1 MKKYVVFLLFLVH
14 DGFAQTKLT
23 LEECYQLAQQ
33 NFPMTRQREL
43 VKSSSLLNISNL
55 DKNYLPQIEL
65 NAQATYQSE
74 VTGFPVKLPNIE
86 VVPLSKDQYKA
97 TLDARQ
103 LIWDGGVISKQR
115 EVLKAASNVE
125 LQRVEVEV
133 AKLKE
138 RVNQLYF
145 NVLQVEENTKLINLL
160 KSDLSARI
168 KKIQAGIDNG
178 TALKMNL
185 QTLEAENLKADQRI
199 IELKSLKLSSL
210 RMLKILLN
218 KDLDENTVFERPIL
232 KGADSGIGLKLNRPE
247 LTLFDLQKQ
256 QIDKQIKITELKNMP
271 RIGAFATLGY
281 GKPGLNFLKNEFA
294 PYALGGVSFKW
305 NLSDFYAKTLRND
318 LEVIKINAQIIDIQR
333 DVFVQNTNII
343 LEQQSEEVQKL
354 NALIETDKKI
364 LDLRTKIKT
373 TASVQLDNGI
383 STANDYLIELNAET
397 QAREQLAL
405 HELQLIQAY
414 INLKTTNGY

>member
-1 MKKYVVFLLFLVH
+1 MKKYVFFLLLIAQ
-14 DGFAQTKLT
+14 DNFAQTKLT

-33 NFPMTRQREL
+33 NFPMIRQREL
-43 VKSSSLLNISNL
+43 VKASSMANINTL
-55 DKNYLPQIEL
+55 EKNFLPQVEL

-86 VVPLSKDQYKA
+86 VEQLSKDQYKA

-103 LIWDGGVISKQR
+103 LIWDGGVIAKQR
-115 EVLKAASNVE
+115 EVLKAASSVE

-178 TALKMNL
+178 TALRMNL
-185 QTLEAENLKADQRI
+185 QTLEAENLKADQRL
-199 IELKSLKLSSL
+199 IELKTLKQSSL
-210 RMLKILLN
+210 RMLKVLLN
-218 KDLDENTVFERPIL
+218 KDLDESTVFERPML
-232 KGADSGIGLKLNRPE
+232 KTESNIGLKLNRPE

-256 QIDKQIKITELKNMP
+256 QIDKQLKITELKNYP
-271 RIGAFATLGY
+271 RIAAFATLGY

-294 PYALGGVSFKW
+294 PYALGGVTFKW
-305 NLSDFYAKTLRND
+305 NLSDFYTKTLKND
-318 LEVIKINAQIIDIQR
+318 LDVIKINAQLIDIQR
-333 DVFVQNTNII
+333 DVFVQNTNMI

-364 LDLRTKIKT
+364 LDLRSKIKT

-414 INLKTTNGY
+414 INLKTTKGD

>member
-1 MKKYVVFLLFLVH
+1 MKKYVFFFLLIAQQN
-14 DGFAQTKLT
+14 FAQTKLT

-33 NFPMTRQREL
+33 NFPMIRQREL
-43 VKSSSLLNISNL
+43 VKASSMANINTL
-55 DKNYLPQIEL
+55 EKNFLPQVEL

-86 VVPLSKDQYKA
+86 VEQLSKDQYKA

-103 LIWDGGVISKQR
+103 LIWDGGVIAKQR
-115 EVLKAASNVE
+115 EVLKAASSVE

-145 NVLQVEENTKLINLL
+145 NVLQVGENTKLINLL

-178 TALKMNL
+178 TALRMNL
-185 QTLEAENLKADQRI
+185 QTLEAENLKADQRL
-199 IELKSLKLSSL
+199 IELKTLKQSSL
-210 RMLKILLN
+210 RMLKVLLN
-218 KDLDENTVFERPIL
+218 KDLDESTVFERPML
-232 KGADSGIGLKLNRPE
+232 KTESNIGLKLNRPE

-256 QIDKQIKITELKNMP
+256 QIDKQLKITELKNYP
-271 RIGAFATLGY
+271 RIAAFATLGY
-281 GKPGLNFLKNEFA
+281 GRPGLNFLKNEFA
-294 PYALGGVSFKW
+294 PYALGGVTFKW
-305 NLSDFYAKTLRND
+305 NLSDFYTKTLKND
-318 LEVIKINAQIIDIQR
+318 LEVIKINAQLIDIQR
-333 DVFVQNTNII
+333 DVFVQNTNMI

-364 LDLRTKIKT
+364 LDLRSKIKT

-414 INLKTTNGY
+414 INLKTTKGD

>member
-1 MKKYVVFLLFLVH
+1 MKKYIVFFLFLAH
-14 DGFAQTKLT
+14 ESFAQTKLT

-33 NFPMTRQREL
+33 NFPMIRQREL
-43 VKSSSLLNISNL
+43 VKASSMANINTL
-55 DKNYLPQIEL
+55 EKNFLPQVEL

-86 VVPLSKDQYKA
+86 VEQLSKDQYKA

-103 LIWDGGVISKQR
+103 LIWDGGVIAKQR
-115 EVLKAASNVE
+115 EVLKAASSVE

-160 KSDLSARI
+160 KSDLTARI

-178 TALKMNL
+178 TALRMNL
-185 QTLEAENLKADQRI
+185 QTLEAENLKADQRL
-199 IELKSLKLSSL
+199 IELKTLKQSSL
-210 RMLKILLN
+210 RMLKVLMN
-218 KDLDENTVFERPIL
+218 KDLDESTVFERPML
-232 KGADSGIGLKLNRPE
+232 KTESNIGLRLNRPE

-256 QIDKQIKITELKNMP
+256 QIDKQLKITELKNYP
-271 RIGAFATLGY
+271 RIAAFATLGY
-281 GKPGLNFLKNEFA
+281 GRPGLNFLKNEFA
-294 PYALGGVSFKW
+294 PYALGGVTFKW
-305 NLSDFYAKTLRND
+305 NLSDFYTKTLKND
-318 LEVIKINAQIIDIQR
+318 LEVIKINAQLIDIQR
-333 DVFVQNTNII
+333 DVFVQNTNMI

-364 LDLRTKIKT
+364 LDLRSKIKT

-414 INLKTTNGY
+414 INLKTTKGD

>member
-1 MKKYVVFLLFLVH
+1 MKKYIIFLFFIAH
-14 DGFAQTKLT
+14 ENFAQTKLT

-33 NFPMTRQREL
+33 NFPMIRQREL
-43 VKSSSLLNISNL
+43 VKASNVANINTL
-55 DKNYLPQIEL
+55 EKNFLPQIEL

-74 VTGFPVKLPNIE
+74 VTGFPIKLPNIE
-86 VVPLSKDQYKA
+86 VEQLSKDQYKA

-103 LIWDGGVISKQR
+103 LIWDGGVIAKQR
-115 EVLKAASNVE
+115 EVLKAASSVE

-160 KSDLSARI
+160 KSDLTARI

-178 TALKMNL
+178 TALRMNL
-185 QTLEAENLKADQRI
+185 QTLEAENLKADQRL
-199 IELKSLKLSSL
+199 IELKTLKQSSL
-210 RMLKILLN
+210 RMLKVLLN
-218 KDLDENTVFERPIL
+218 KDLDESTVFERPMM
-232 KGADSGIGLKLNRPE
+232 KTESNIGLKLNRPE

-256 QIDKQIKITELKNMP
+256 QIDKQLKITELKNYP
-271 RIGAFATLGY
+271 RIAAFATLGY

-294 PYALGGVSFKW
+294 PYALGGVTFKW
-305 NLSDFYAKTLRND
+305 NLSDFYTKTLKND

-333 DVFVQNTNII
+333 DVFVQNTNMI

-364 LDLRTKIKT
+364 LDLRSKIKT

-414 INLKTTNGY
+414 INLKTTKGD

>member
-1 MKKYVVFLLFLVH
+1 MKKYVFFFLLIAH
-14 DGFAQTKLT
+14 QNFAQTKLT

-33 NFPMTRQREL
+33 NFPMIRQREL
-43 VKSSSLLNISNL
+43 VKASSIANINTL
-55 DKNYLPQIEL
+55 EKNFLPQIEL
-65 NAQATYQSE
+65 NAQATYQSD

-86 VVPLSKDQYKA
+86 VEPLSKDQYKA

-103 LIWDGGVISKQR
+103 LIWDGGVIAKQR
-115 EVLKAASNVE
+115 EVLKAASSVE

-178 TALKMNL
+178 TALRMNL
-185 QTLEAENLKADQRI
+185 QTLEAENLKADQRL
-199 IELKSLKLSSL
+199 IELKTLKQSSL
-210 RMLKILLN
+210 RMLKVLLN
-218 KDLDENTVFERPIL
+218 KDLNESTVFERPLL
-232 KGADSGIGLKLNRPE
+232 KTESNIGLKLNRPE

-256 QIDKQIKITELKNMP
+256 QIDKQLKITELKNYP
-271 RIGAFATLGY
+271 RIAAFATLGY
-281 GKPGLNFLKNEFA
+281 GRPGLNFLKNEFS
-294 PYALGGVSFKW
+294 PYALGGVTFKW
-305 NLSDFYAKTLRND
+305 NLSDFYTKTLKND
-318 LEVIKINAQIIDIQR
+318 LEVIKINLQIIDIQR
-333 DVFVQNTNII
+333 DVFVQNTNMI

-364 LDLRTKIKT
+364 LDLRSKIKT

-414 INLKTTNGY
+414 INLKTTKGD

>member
-1 MKKYVVFLLFLVH
+1 
-14 DGFAQTKLT
+14 LT

-33 NFPMTRQREL
+33 NFPMIRQREL
-43 VKSSSLLNISNL
+43 VKASSIANINTL
-55 DKNYLPQIEL
+55 EKNFLPQVEL
-65 NAQATYQSE
+65 NAQATYQSD

-86 VVPLSKDQYKA
+86 VEPLSKDQYKA

-103 LIWDGGVISKQR
+103 LIWDGGVIAKQR
-115 EVLKAASNVE
+115 EVLKAASSVE

-178 TALKMNL
+178 TALRMNL
-185 QTLEAENLKADQRI
+185 QTLEAENLKADQRL
-199 IELKSLKLSSL
+199 IELKTLKQSSL
-210 RMLKILLN
+210 RMLKVMLN
-218 KDLDENTVFERPIL
+218 KNLDESTVFERPIL
-232 KGADSGIGLKLNRPE
+232 ISESNIGLKLNRPE

-256 QIDKQIKITELKNMP
+256 QIDKQLKITELKNYP
-271 RIGAFATLGY
+271 RIAAFATLGY

-294 PYALGGVSFKW
+294 PYALGGVTFKW
-305 NLSDFYAKTLRND
+305 NLSDFYTKTLKND
-318 LEVIKINAQIIDIQR
+318 LDVIKINAQLIDIQR
-333 DVFVQNTNII
+333 DVFVQNTNMI
-343 LEQQSEEVQKL
+343 LEQQLEEVQKL

-364 LDLRTKIKT
+364 LDLRSKIKT

-414 INLKTTNGY
+414 INLKTTKGD